1 MIPAMIGKLHRTFYT
16 RSAAAVALL
25 AALIVPLY
33 AQDGCGAESAGLTT
47 QGWQLFRQ
55 DSMPQAAGAFHAAL
69 LRCPTSQDARTGM
82 GYVSLRQG
90 DAPVAESLFTLV
102 VRTDPANGDGWAGLA
117 YASLRQGNTAAATAA
132 ARTALK
138 QNPGNTEMRDLL
150 NRLEPDWQR
159 ATLGRKVRPSHLQV
173 TARTHGERF
182 EILTKAGWRPFYLKG
197 VNMGVALPGK
207 FPSEFPPDSLT
218 YAGWLDTLAAMH
230 TNTLR
235 VYTVLPPTF
244 YRALKGWNTTHPTQ
258 QLWLVHGVW
267 TELPPE
273 DDFDNAEWKE
283 QFRAEMRRVVDLL
296 HGHAELPAR
305 PGHASGRYDA
315 DVSRWVL
322 GYILGREWEPFA
334 VKAFDAA
341 HRNERPFKGRFLAAA
356 NAPAMEAWMAEQCD
370 YLLGY
375 EADSWNTLKPIAYT
389 NWPTLDPLTHPSEA
403 TGDEEAAWR
412 DKSGHKVARAALE
425 YENDAIGIDAML
437 IKPTSANPAG
447 WFASFHAYPYY
458 PDFMINDSAYQAASG
473 KEGRSNY
480 FGYLRELKR
489 HHAGIPLI
497 VAEYGVPSSRG
508 TAHLQPQ
515 GWNHGGHDEVAMAA
529 IDARLTREI
538 REAGLAGG
546 IIFAWLDE
554 WFKKNWIVIDY
565 EIPLE
570 NTRQWHNMMDAE
582 QNYGIL
588 GMYAGDAATTPE
600 LGGDVTRWR
609 ALDELASAPGA
620 TEARPGRLRA
630 GSDES
635 YLYLAV
641 EFPGLAG
648 HEFPWDSLGIR
659 LALDT
664 YRAELGQ
671 HKLPG
676 GPASE
681 IGFEFLAELTTNGDG
696 TLRIT
701 PDYNPYVGRDAII
714 DGDDYGKFARRPIT
728 TTSRDDGRFDSLFVI
743 TNRARFARDGRFI
756 PATGYD
762 RGRLRFGPVAEST
775 LADWYFDKTAGLL
788 ELRLPWGLIN
798 VSDPSTRTLLYE
810 ESAETGIGTAKSDG
824 FRIGAL
830 VWSKATNHPV
840 AALPALVDGRWRA
853 ADFQSW
859 TWKGWDTPHWHQH
872 LKPVYDSL
880 KNLWASP

>member
-1 MIPAMIGKLHRTFYT
+1 MIPAMAVKLYQT
-16 RSAAAVALL
+16 RYLCCRALAAAVAAFASPLMAQSPCAPE
-25 AALIVPLY
+25 AAAIT
-33 AQDGCGAESAGLTT
+33 ESA
-47 QGWQLFRQ
+47 WKLFRQ
-55 DSMPQAAGAFHAAL
+55 DSLASAGAAFRTAL
-69 LRCPTSQDARTGM
+69 SRCPASQDARTGL
-82 GYVSLRQG
+82 GYVLLRQS
-90 DAPVAESLFTLV
+90 DPATADSLFTIV
-102 VRTDPANGDGWAGLA
+102 VRTDSTNADGWAGLA
-117 YASLRQGNTAAATAA
+117 FATLRLGDPAAAAQA
-132 ARTALK
+132 ARHAVAR
-138 QNPGNTEMRDLL
+138 NPGNTEMRDLL
-150 NRLEPDWQR
+150 ARLDPDWQR
-159 ATLGRKVRPSHLQV
+159 SALKAKVRPRQLQL
-173 TARTHGERF
+173 TARTRGEHF
-182 EILTKAGWRPFYLKG
+182 EIRSSAGWRQFYLRG
-197 VNMGVALPGK
+197 VNLGVALPGK
-207 FPSEFPPDSLT
+207 FPSEFPPDSAT

-230 TNTLR
+230 ANTLR
-235 VYTVLPPTF
+235 VYTVLPPSF
-244 YRALKGWNTTHPTQ
+244 YRALKAWNLTHTSA

-273 DDFDNAEWKE
+273 DDFDNPEWKE

-296 HGHAELPAR
+296 HGHAELPPR

-315 DVSRWVL
+315 DVSRWTL

-341 HRNERPFKGRFLAAA
+341 HKDHRPFRGRYLSAAS
-356 NAPAMEAWMAEQCD
+356 APAMEAWMAEQCD

-375 EADSWNTLKPIAYT
+375 EMDSWNSIRPIAYT
-389 NWPTLDPLTHPSEA
+389 NWPTLDPMSHPSEA

-412 DKSGHKVARAALE
+412 EKSGHTVARAALE

-437 IKPTSANPAG
+437 IKPTSSNPAG

-458 PDFMINDSAYQAASG
+458 PDFMINDSAYQTATG

-480 FGYLRELKR
+480 LEYLRQLKR
-489 HHAGIPLI
+489 HHRGIPLI

-515 GWNHGGHDEVAMAA
+515 GWNHGGHDELAMAQ

-538 REAGLAGG
+538 KEAGLAGG

-570 NTRQWHNMMDAE
+570 NTRQWHNVMDAE

-588 GMYAGDAATTPE
+588 GMYAGDATATPE
-600 LGGDVTRWR
+600 LGGDVARWR
-609 ALDELASAPGA
+609 ALEELESTSDAA
-620 TEARPGRLRA
+620 EARPGKLRI

-648 HEFPWDSLGIR
+648 HDFPWDSLGIR

-664 YRAELGQ
+664 YRAELGE
-671 HKLPG
+671 HRLPG

-681 IGFEFLAELTTNGDG
+681 IGFEFLADLTTEGDG

-701 PDYNPYVGRDAII
+701 PDYNPYVGREAII
-714 DGDDYGKFARRPIT
+714 DGDDYGKFARRPVR
-728 TTSRDDGRFDSLFVI
+728 TTSRDDARFDSLFVI
-743 TNRARFARDGRFI
+743 TNRARFGRDGRFF

-762 RGRLRFGPVAEST
+762 RGRLRFGTHTEST
-775 LADWYFDKTAGLL
+775 LSDWYFDRTSGIL

-798 VSDPSTRTLLYE
+798 VSDPSTRTVLYE
-810 ESAETGIGTAKSDG
+810 EAVEGGIGTAKSDG
-824 FRIGAL
+824 FRIGAV
-830 VWSKATNHPV
+830 VWSKSTGHPV
-840 AALPALVDGRWRA
+840 AAVPALVGGRWRA
-853 ADFQSW
+853 EDFLSW
-859 TWKGWDTPHWHQH
+859 NWKGWETPRWHQQ

-880 KNLWASP
+880 RNLWAGQ